1 MCTKSSIFLDQFFL
15 VVFMRVKWIWTR
27 FQLLSE
33 GYRETQRLS
42 VDKIVRSIK
51 LTWWKEATVL
61 EVEKEDDSIPLRRF
75 QVENKWVADNWNHL
89 NELYLLIYEVP
100 T

>member
-1 MCTKSSIFLDQFFL
+1 MDLDKVSAFA
-15 VVFMRVKWIWTR
+15 R
-27 FQLLSE
+27 
-33 GYRETQRLS
+33 GYRENQLLS

-61 EVEKEDDSIPLRRF
+61 KVEKENDSIPLRRF

-89 NELYLLIYEVP
+89 NELFSESYEVHKK
-100 T
+100 